1 MLVCR
6 SVILTGHA
14 CQIEVADVAEFPKQG
29 WFVDTI
35 FPKHQAFRYKKTN
48 TRTLDPKSLEV
59 DLIRQ

>member
-6 SVILTGHA
+6 SLILTGHA
-14 CQIEVADVAEFPKQG
+14 YQIEVADVAEFPKQG

-35 FPKHQAFRYKKTN
+35 FPKHQAFRCKKTN
-48 TRTLDPKSLEV
+48 TLDPKSLEV